1 MSQWCTEL
9 SDSLPLS
16 QSMKKTKPNN
26 ILQFKIKDDAAESFE
41 SHLNYTGIKQ
51 QSIDVVVSPLSS
63 NSTK

>member
-1 MSQWCTEL
+1 
-9 SDSLPLS
+9 
-16 QSMKKTKPNN
+16 MKKTKPNN

-51 QSIDVVVSPLSS
+51 QSIDLVVSPLSS